1 MDTSTEPPTITSHH
15 RSMRWRAVGYWLATV
30 LVVAEL
36 GVGGI
41 WDIARIPYVRD
52 LVAHLGY
59 PSYFLVLLGKLE
71 GAGRTRSAGAA
82 SRVAQGMGLCG
93 RVLHL
98 GAVAVAALTGPLHLG
113 RGPLEA
119 GAWRRGSGAPP
130 VCWLRWSGT
139 AGRSCTTWPSRGVRP
154 TSIIW

>member
-119 GAWRRGSGAPP
+119 GAWRRGSGGGAAHRP
-130 VCWLRWSGT
+130 C
-139 AGRSCTTWPSRGVRP
+139 AGCAGAARLGGPARP
-154 TSIIW
+154 GRPA